1 MSQSSSEYARACPSA
16 ATSTQECCEF
26 TPLALRWLALIRQC
40 REARPHRP
48 PAGKIPSR
56 RGADRHEEPPNTRWA
71 SERRELE
78 RSSSLCFLHWA
89 DSLPQDKLSPRG
101 QAEARNLQHV
111 HARGSK
117 RPSRAASSR
126 DEDLLAAV
134 EEAGA
139 SRARGGRDRRDF
151 ERGRHLNGRR
161 AGRRAGGSASDGGAT
176 WAASRS
182 EESEAVNLSGY
193 RVYQNLRITS
203 G

>member
-1 MSQSSSEYARACPSA
+1 MRQFSSEYARACPSA

-126 DEDLLAAV
+126 GRISSRRWKRREPPVREEAETAETSSADDISTV
-134 EEAGA
+134 EELGDALGDRRA
-139 SRARGGRDRRDF
+139 TVARRGPPRARK
-151 ERGRHLNGRR
+151 
-161 AGRRAGGSASDGGAT
+161 
-176 WAASRS
+176 
-182 EESEAVNLSGY
+182 
-193 RVYQNLRITS
+193 RVRQ
-203 G
+203 